1 MTNYNIFI
9 NLFLLLLLFVLFFVC
24 ITKKIKNFFLTLA
37 TVCGLSEKILQ
48 NVLTLYV
55 RHSIIKSDE
64 GESTSQKG
72 GKKMKKKQKRM
83 NKLFEL
89 LGKVFAFILF
99 SGMWSL
105 ILYFGFIVN
114 TIY

>member
-1 MTNYNIFI
+1 LSCLLCALRKKSKIS
-9 NLFLLLLLFVLFFVC
+9 FLLSQRFAD
-24 ITKKIKNFFLTLA
+24 FLK
-37 TVCGLSEKILQ
+37 KILQ
-48 NVLTLYV
+48 NVLTKYV
-55 RHSIIKSDE
+55 RHSKIKSDE

>member
-1 MTNYNIFI
+1 
-9 NLFLLLLLFVLFFVC
+9 
-24 ITKKIKNFFLTLA
+24 
-37 TVCGLSEKILQ
+37 
-48 NVLTLYV
+48 
-55 RHSIIKSDE
+55 
-64 GESTSQKG
+64 
-72 GKKMKKKQKRM
+72 MKKKQKRM